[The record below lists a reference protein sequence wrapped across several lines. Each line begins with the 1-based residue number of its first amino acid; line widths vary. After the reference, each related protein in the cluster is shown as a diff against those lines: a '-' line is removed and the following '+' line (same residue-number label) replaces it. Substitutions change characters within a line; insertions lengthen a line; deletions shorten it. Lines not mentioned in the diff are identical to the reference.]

1 MKIHPVFFNINR
13 VIKSILL
20 KKTLIFLSEKKK
32 TRKIL
37 GFET

>member
-32 TRKIL
+32 LEK
-37 GFET
+37 F